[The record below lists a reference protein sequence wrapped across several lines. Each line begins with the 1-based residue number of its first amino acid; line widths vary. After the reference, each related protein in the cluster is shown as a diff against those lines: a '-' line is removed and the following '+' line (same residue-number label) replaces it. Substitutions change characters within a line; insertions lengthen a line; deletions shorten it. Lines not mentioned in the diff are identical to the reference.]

1 MTKTNRIM
9 RLIRITN
16 WGLINKYFYLIV
28 TNLCDLTIKW
38 HFKKNNHF
46 TIFYKKKG
54 FDKKKKIKFA
64 ALGLCSQSY
73 ILQSQVIEI
82 V

>member
-1 MTKTNRIM
+1 MA
-9 RLIRITN
+9 
-16 WGLINKYFYLIV
+16 
-28 TNLCDLTIKW
+28 
-38 HFKKNNHF
+38 FKKK
-46 TIFYKKKG
+46 TIILQFEG